1 MRKTDDSYKTK
12 LSGCD
17 LKECKGMCCYDG
29 IYLLDGEERYL
40 KEIVAE
46 YKDFFEFLP
55 EEFITRDNWKN
66 VVVGQKTAVRKY
78 DGYNKNFPEHFEKTK
93 CVFAFEDGRCSLQT
107 LAEELGIHKWT
118 FKPTG
123 CWMFPL
129 DTINGKIF
137 PSPVTHAEDPDMIA
151 GDYPGFHTYTEC
163 GKHKED
169 GSPWQESLEEE
180 VSHLQRLPQ
189 LPFWP
194 NLKKPVKE
202 IVENNSELLAKLGL
216 K

>member
-29 IYLLDGEERYL
+29 IYLLDGEEGYL

-46 YKDFFEFLP
+46 YKDFFAFLP
-55 EEFITRDNWKN
+55 EEFIAEGDWKN
-66 VVVGQKTAVRKY
+66 YPVGKKTAVRDY
-78 DGYNKNFPEHFEKTK
+78 DGYPKDFPSHFKKTK
-93 CVFAFEDGRCSLQT
+93 CVFAYDDGRCSLQA

-129 DTINGKIF
+129 DLKDGRIF
-137 PSPVTHAEDPDMIA
+137 PNPVEQKNTLDTVDSN
-151 GDYPGFHTYTEC
+151 YPAFHTYTKC
-163 GKHKED
+163 GHHSED
-169 GSPWQESLEEE
+169 GEAWQEALSDE
-180 VSHLQRLPQ
+180 VDHLKKLPQ

-194 NLKKPVKE
+194 NLNKPVKE